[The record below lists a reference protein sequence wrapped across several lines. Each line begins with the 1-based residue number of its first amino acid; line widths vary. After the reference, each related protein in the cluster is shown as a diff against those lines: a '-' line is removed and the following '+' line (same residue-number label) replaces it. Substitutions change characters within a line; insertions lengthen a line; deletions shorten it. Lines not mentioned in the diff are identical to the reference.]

1 MLKPGVSTP
10 GKVHIKGVLK
20 GRHRND
26 YKTTASNRI
35 NNQEKLKMVCR
46 PFRTPKLMLPDRGLK
61 TPGYNVFP
69 FQGTVVDQ
77 IQQKPSKGDS

>member
-1 MLKPGVSTP
+1 M
-10 GKVHIKGVLK
+10 I
-20 GRHRND
+20 
-26 YKTTASNRI
+26 
-35 NNQEKLKMVCR
+35 CR

-77 IQQKPSKGDS
+77 IQPKISKTTCHKTLTYLLVKMPFH